1 MQRNLYD
8 SMAEGV
14 QSACCVVCFMASA
27 YEKSENCRLELQFA
41 KQLGVPIVPVLMQA
55 GYQASGW
62 LGIVTAGS
70 LWVPLFEAAA
80 VPVGLGRSVA
90 LCYHS
95 STLHHIH

>member
-27 YEKSENCRLELQFA
+27 YEKSENCQLELQFA

-80 VPVGLGRSVA
+80 VPVGLGGIVA
-90 LCYHS
+90 LYHHS
-95 STLHHIH
+95 STLYHIH